1 MFLYSALFP
10 GLAHDAELAPAYQL
24 LCGSI
29 KVGCRAAIWVSE
41 RI

>member
-1 MFLYSALFP
+1 MFLYSVLFP